1 MVAIW
6 YFKQVR
12 EFTLHNP
19 NTKESAIVYCNY
31 MGFSNTDLFT
41 GIKSIKRLN
50 EGEGNKKTTP
60 ISSSLYALSKL
71 GYIFPVIAL
80 VSIITGVV
88 FFIDYFQSNI
98 TTAILAVGIALI
110 TNLVVWILSNYF
122 MQLCIFIM
130 PRRSGW
136 LEAYIDDFGT
146 VSIPDKKTGKTIP
159 VTMVVDGK
167 KTTYLVDQKEFDKT
181 SNAFFGKGGFFE
193 KKKE

>member
-136 LEAYIDDFGT
+136 LEAYIDDF
-146 VSIPDKKTGKTIP
+146 
-159 VTMVVDGK
+159 
-167 KTTYLVDQKEFDKT
+167 
-181 SNAFFGKGGFFE
+181 
-193 KKKE
+193 